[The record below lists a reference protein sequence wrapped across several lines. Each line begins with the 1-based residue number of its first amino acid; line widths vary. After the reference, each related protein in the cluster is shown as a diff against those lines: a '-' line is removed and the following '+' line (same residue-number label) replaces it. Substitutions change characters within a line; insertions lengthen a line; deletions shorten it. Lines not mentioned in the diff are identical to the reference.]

1 MSKIQKLSNRRLL
14 VDLLT
19 LMFGLGAWIGV
30 NGVFVQLPLIVH
42 TAPEGWSLPVYM
54 VMLVQIAN
62 LGPILYTLYTKYT
75 VWAYDKYIIYVL
87 LIAGTF
93 ACITLSFLYDHTSV
107 VFGEEHST
115 TLLSLMFVTALVGCT
130 SSVLFM
136 PYMRN
141 YREIYLV
148 SYLVGE
154 GLSGFVPSA
163 VALIQGVGNNAKC
176 VNVTKP
182 GSTHLEFVSVESDPR
197 FSSEIFF
204 IFIGTLLCLSFLSFL
219 GLNALPV
226 ARGERV
232 KQSVDSDTTDSEATY
247 SGSMETLPTDATAP
261 SSYKTNSGSKMP
273 RFSYYY
279 LLVMMAVVC
288 FLGNSTLLSIQPY
301 SCLPYGSIA
310 YHLTVTLASIAG
322 PLAMSLG
329 FFVKTPEVRLLNI
342 LMITILALSGFVL
355 YLAAKS
361 PYPPLQHSWVG
372 ELMVV
377 VVWIMLCGLIGFV
390 KMGITTLYRPDPGK
404 GLYYIGVATQVGS
417 LIGAITMFGL
427 INYAKV
433 FQSYS
438 PCTHLV
444 GN

>member
-1 MSKIQKLSNRRLL
+1 MFHITRVDWDDFVTNLIQMYSFRY
-14 VDLLT
+14 
-19 LMFGLGAWIGV
+19 
-30 NGVFVQLPLIVH
+30 
-42 TAPEGWSLPVYM
+42 TA
-54 VMLVQIAN
+54 
-62 LGPILYTLYTKYT
+62 
-75 VWAYDKYIIYVL
+75 WAYDKHIIYAL
-87 LIAGTF
+87 LAAGTC
-93 ACITLSFLYDHTSV
+93 ADHTSV
-107 VFGEEHST
+107 VFGKTHST
-115 TLLSLMFVTALVGCT
+115 ALLSLMFVTALVGCT

-163 VALIQGVGNNAKC
+163 VALIQGVGNNPSC

-182 GSTHLEFVSVESDPR
+182 GSNYLEFVPAESDPR
-197 FSSEIFF
+197 FSTQIFF
-204 IFIGTLLCLSFLSFL
+204 VFIGILLCLSFFSFL
-219 GLNALPV
+219 GLNSLPI

-232 KQSVDSDTTDSEATY
+232 KLPS
-247 SGSMETLPTDATAP
+247 SMEMLPTDTTAP
-261 SSYKTNSGSKMP
+261 PSYKINSGWKMP
-273 RFSYYY
+273 KYIYYY

-288 FLGNSTLLSIQPY
+288 FLGNGTLPSIQSY

-310 YHLTVTLASIAG
+310 YHLTVTLASISG

-329 FFVKTPEVRLLNI
+329 FFVKTPEVKLLNI
-342 LMITILALSGFVL
+342 LTAAILVLSGFVL

-377 VVWIMLCGLIGFV
+377 FVWIMLCGLIGFV
-390 KMGITTLYRPDPGK
+390 KMGITTLYRPDPGR
-404 GLYYIGVATQVGS
+404 GLYYTGVATQIGS
-417 LIGAITMFGL
+417 LIGAITTFVL
-427 INYAKV
+427 VNYAKV

-438 PCTHLV
+438 PCAYLTQ
-444 GN
+444 N